1 MPAETST
8 AIPPTPFKP
17 SGDPRRKF
25 AIACQGGGSHTAFTA
40 GLLAGL
46 LADDVFWSHH
56 RLVGLSG
63 TSGGAVCASLAWS
76 GLHSAMLQ
84 PGVNQQPVF
93 ASDSKAAREEAA
105 RRVLGFWS
113 DLGSPWNQDQCLN
126 QWSLVLSRLPVVADF
141 VPSAVSAYTVD
152 RMKDQLS
159 RYFLP
164 PRDVAKTRLPRLYV
178 GAVDICQ
185 GKRHVFRDSQVDVE
199 AIIAS
204 AAVPPLYQPVSKRTG
219 DVASWYWDGLFATNP
234 PVSEI
239 IRGNED
245 IDHIDKPDLL
255 LVIRINPTTKPAPPV
270 LFRDQVDRR
279 NELAGNLALSQELDA
294 ILAINALLEE
304 TSRGSVTCEVE
315 RQDGRVVERVFKPVR
330 IEQVELDDAVA
341 EFGGGRDIALD
352 LASKFSIAPGFI
364 RDLMDVGL
372 EQARRT
378 SAKLMTETQEAVGS
392 AYRGNA

>member
-1 MPAETST
+1 MPAEKST
-8 AIPPTPFKP
+8 AIPPVPFKP
-17 SGDPRRKF
+17 SGDPRRKI

-40 GLLAGL
+40 GILAGF
-46 LADDVFWSHH
+46 LADDVFWNYH

-76 GLHSAMLQ
+76 GLHSGTIQ
-84 PGVNQQPVF
+84 PGANQQPVF

-113 DLGSPWNQDQCLN
+113 DLGSPWNQDQFLN
-126 QWSLVLSRLPVVADF
+126 QWSLVLARLPVVSDF
-141 VPSAVSAYTVD
+141 VPGAVSAYTFD

-159 RYFLP
+159 RYFIP
-164 PRDVAKTRLPRLYV
+164 PPDVPKTLLPRLYV
-178 GAVDICQ
+178 GAVDICA

-204 AAVPPLYQPVSKRTG
+204 AAVPPLYQPVPKRTG
-219 DVASWYWDGLFATNP
+219 DVESWYWDGLFATNP

-239 IRGNED
+239 VQGNED

-255 LVIRINPTTKPAPPV
+255 LVIRINPTRKPAPPV

-294 ILAINALLEE
+294 ILAINAILEE
-304 TSRGSVTCEVE
+304 TSRGSVTCDVK
-315 RQDGRVVERVFKPVR
+315 RHDGRVVKRVFEPVR

-341 EFGGGRDIALD
+341 EFGEGRNIDLD

-378 SAKLMTETQEAVGS
+378 SAKLMTGKQKEVGS
-392 AYRGNA
+392 A